1 MVAIRH
7 YEMVVKTTSWIY
19 LKSGGIFKDF
29 VSWGSHKALRD
40 GGKLTGP
47 SHPPVKINTSQPI
60 QPFLL
65 QRPELLVSAPLL
77 TAVNNVPNLNLT
89 YRRTQASIKSDLTVH
104 PKNRPLSRTSSLLR
118 INSLS
123 V

>member
-1 MVAIRH
+1 MIFKDFVNH
-7 YEMVVKTTSWIY
+7 GSHKTLYEMVVKTTSWIY

-60 QPFLL
+60 YNLL
-65 QRPELLVSAPLL
+65 FFKDQSF
-77 TAVNNVPNLNLT
+77 
-89 YRRTQASIKSDLTVH
+89 
-104 PKNRPLSRTSSLLR
+104 
-118 INSLS
+118 
-123 V
+123 